1 MQYVYINETFLYEIV
16 YKLFLFPIMLYDT
29 LMGTLS
35 EEKKG
40 IDWILFVATIPLLAA
55 GLVTMSSFGGPVAV
69 MGGVVTG
76 VATAAAGGNFFIRQI
91 IWIVIA
97 LGIFFGCSFIDFR
110 FLRKTWISVGL
121 FIASCAMLSLLFVIG
136 HVSRG
141 AASWF
146 SLGAFSFQP
155 SDLVKLALVV
165 ILAKYFSRRHI
176 EIANVRHILV
186 SGSYALIIAIL
197 VLIQPALGSAII
209 IFLIWLG
216 MVLVSGISKKHLA
229 AMALIAMAVFA
240 LLWTVGF
247 KEYQRD
253 RILNFIHPLT
263 DIHDTGY
270 NAYQSAIAVGSGG
283 LFGKGVGYGTQSRLK
298 FLPEY
303 QTDFI
308 FAAFAEEWGF
318 VGVFI
323 LFCLF
328 GVIVWRIIRIA
339 RSGATNFEI
348 LFGAG
353 VAILIIVQFVV
364 NVGMN
369 IELLPVTGTTLPFV
383 SYGGTH
389 LLTEFAGLGIMMGM
403 RRYGRVVQ
411 NDVAKDEFIGS

>member
-1 MQYVYINETFLYEIV
+1 
-16 YKLFLFPIMLYDT
+16 
-29 LMGTLS
+29 
-35 EEKKG
+35 
-40 IDWILFVATIPLLAA
+40 
-55 GLVTMSSFGGPVAV
+55 
-69 MGGVVTG
+69 
-76 VATAAAGGNFFIRQI
+76 
-91 IWIVIA
+91 
-97 LGIFFGCSFIDFR
+97 
-110 FLRKTWISVGL
+110 
-121 FIASCAMLSLLFVIG
+121 
-136 HVSRG
+136 
-141 AASWF
+141 
-146 SLGAFSFQP
+146 
-155 SDLVKLALVV
+155 
-165 ILAKYFSRRHI
+165 
-176 EIANVRHILV
+176 
-186 SGSYALIIAIL
+186 LIIAIL

-229 AMALIAMAVFA
+229 AMALIAIAVFA

-263 DIHDTGY
+263 DIHGTGY

-328 GVIVWRIIRIA
+328 GVIVWRVIRCA

-389 LLTEFAGLGIMMGM
+389 LLTEFAGLGMMMGM
-403 RRYGRVVQ
+403 RRYGRVASKEVG
-411 NDVAKDEFIGS
+411 KDEFIGS